1 MPYLKTLLANNTNMI
16 ANITSS
22 KKFITLKVENCGLP
36 VIIIN
41 KTG

>member
-1 MPYLKTLLANNTNMI
+1 MPYLKTLLANDANMI

-22 KKFITLKVENCGLP
+22 KKFIILKVENCGLP
-36 VIIIN
+36 ESIIN